1 MAIADNHLSEGS
13 LGRFGDDRM
22 YTTKH
27 VKPGSKWHIN
37 AEEEGVMNM
46 YGAEGEKLVDAV
58 GSGTMHPITG
68 KEEKF
73 IDPFSAA
80 TFTLG
85 AIGEIAGGREAAS
98 GARKAAEA
106 TRDSI
111 KDLDKS
117 SRTLDESFGAQNE
130 ALSEEYDLNIRRLSS
145 EIGEGLG
152 KIRESTGIAAGKTDL
167 AFSGTV
173 EKKKEGMVKNV
184 MGQFTGGFQSL
195 TSALSKSKG
204 KVEGWYASQKAEN
217 LAERKKLTNLA
228 AQYDDKANAPGMHNL
243 FGLLS

>member
-1 MAIADNHLSEGS
+1 MSIADNHLSEGS

-27 VKPGSKWHIN
+27 VRPGSEWHIN

-58 GSGTMHPITG
+58 GSGTIHPYTR

-73 IDPFSAA
+73 IDPFTAA
-80 TFTLG
+80 TFTMG
-85 AIGEIAGGREAAS
+85 VIGEITGGSAAAS
-98 GARKAAEA
+98 GARRSAKA

-130 ALSEEYDLNIRRLSS
+130 ALSEEYGLDIRRLSG

-152 KIRESTGIAAGKTDL
+152 KVRESTEMAASKTNL
-167 AFSGTV
+167 AFSGAV
-173 EKKKEGMVKNV
+173 SKQKEGMVKSV
-184 MGQFTGGFQSL
+184 MGKFDKGFESL
-195 TSALSKSKG
+195 TTALSKSKG
-204 KVEGWYASQKAEN
+204 KLEGWYETKKAEN

-228 AQYDDKANAPGMHNL
+228 SQYDAQANAPGMHNL
-243 FGLLS
+243 FGLL